1 MDTHFVKVLRIG
13 VLASGNGTNFEA
25 LAKAILVRKLPLKIV
40 LLVVNN
46 PECRARQRAER
57 LGIPFKVIDH
67 RCFDSKNTFENTINA
82 LENSGELLSKV
93 SRVFYNLL
101 SAHSNDNLN
110 KIASEISP
118 KLSRH
123 NDSISLNQDL
133 FIKIKKVHEDKDLL
147 NDEQQRLVQIIFDNF
162 KLRGSLLDDGN
173 REVLKSMNEKLS
185 SLSLKFNQN
194 TLKETNNFQLIISD
208 PNELDGLPE
217 DLILSLIHI
226 SETTRPY

>member
-1 MDTHFVKVLRIG
+1 MNNPLLKEFKNEYGIPP
-13 VLASGNGTNFEA
+13 FELIKEEHYIPA
-25 LAKAILVRKLPLKIV
+25 FDKAIEEHAKEIKLI
-40 LLVVNN
+40 
-46 PECRARQRAER
+46 
-57 LGIPFKVIDH
+57 IDN
-67 RCFDSKNTFENTINA
+67 KETPTFENTINA
-82 LENSGELLSKV
+82 LENSGEFLSKV

-162 KLRGSLLDDGN
+162 KLRGSLLDCDE

-194 TLKETNNFQLIISD
+194 TLK
-208 PNELDGLPE
+208 
-217 DLILSLIHI
+217 
-226 SETTRPY
+226 